1 MVDKCPYEMIKI
13 PQIAMHLVCFSRDKL
28 GKNTLLTIHIVFPFT
43 YNNIISNLIN
53 KVYTL

>member
-53 KVYTL
+53 KVYT